1 MCTSGQK
8 FDFEGF
14 RPGNVTK
21 QGASHFKHVNKG
33 MTTGDFRG
41 IIEDAGQ
48 TTGDLFMGRMK
59 RKQQQQDALPGDPHA
74 EAKPDQSG
82 TARKRERVKRQRGGE
97 TIMGGMY

>member
-1 MCTSGQK
+1 
-8 FDFEGF
+8 
-14 RPGNVTK
+14 
-21 QGASHFKHVNKG
+21 
-33 MTTGDFRG
+33 
-41 IIEDAGQ
+41 
-48 TTGDLFMGRMK
+48 MGRMK